1 MQLTKDF
8 AAKLATTVSPT
19 RAYPTIARTTALP
32 AVVYA
37 GRGGIREAFYSGS
50 YGLRETRFQVD
61 VYTKTYSEAATL
73 KDSIIGA
80 FHGFSGVMGS
90 STVSRSTVDNTIEN
104 FSDSDEKIYR
114 IIIEITL
121 LD

>member
-8 AAKLATTVSPT
+8 ATKLATAVSPNKAFPSVVRNT
-19 RAYPTIARTTALP
+19 DLP

-37 GRGGIREAFYSGS
+37 GRGGIRDTFYKNS
-50 YGLRETRFQVD
+50 YGLRETNFQVD
-61 VYTKTYSEAATL
+61 VYTKTYSEGATL
-73 KDSIIGA
+73 KDSIVTD
-80 FHGFSGVMGS
+80 FHGFSGTMGS
-90 STVSRSTVDNTIEN
+90 SLVSRSTVGNILETFDDNG
-104 FSDSDEKIYR
+104 EKTYR